1 MFMVIFLFLL
11 LCFIVIAARGC
22 RRTVS
27 ARVRRHRRYRKT
39 AQRVL
44 ERLPQLPSD
53 GARLSYLRKIN
64 PYVFEEL
71 LLLDWKSR
79 DWRSSEIVRTAVMVV
94 WMGRSL
100 LTVSAG

>member
-1 MFMVIFLFLL
+1 MFMAIFLFLL
-11 LCFIVIAARGC
+11 LCFIVVAARGG

-27 ARVRRHRRYRKT
+27 TRVRRHRRYRKT

-44 ERLPQLPSD
+44 GRLPQLSSD

-71 LLLDWKSR
+71 LLLALENR
-79 DWRSSEIVRTAVMVV
+79 DWRSSEIVPTAVMAV
-94 WMGRSL
+94 WTGRSL
-100 LTVSAG
+100 LMVSAG